1 MFKSIALAGL
11 FLLLATSVHADDK
24 VVREAILKLVPDATI
39 DSIAESAVPGFY
51 EVSLGGQMVYV
62 SMDGRFLVQGSIYDI
77 ENKVDLTEQK
87 RSGARKTA
95 LEAVPASKRIIFAPT
110 EVKHRLTV
118 FTDIDC
124 GYCRRL
130 HQEMAD
136 YNARG
141 IAVEYLFFP
150 RAGLGSDSFQKAVNV
165 WCAADRNE
173 AMTVAKSGKEL
184 ERKTCDNPIT
194 SDYQLGQKIG
204 ITGTP
209 ALIAEDGTL
218 LPGYM
223 PADQLLMR
231 LDALKQGAGAPQVS
245 N

>member
-1 MFKSIALAGL
+1 MNKLLAVAGL
-11 FLLLATSVHADDK
+11 LAATCSAVHADDK
-24 VVREAILKLVPDATI
+24 VVRDAILSLVPNATI
-39 DSIAESAVPGFY
+39 ESVAESTLPGFY
-51 EVSLGGQMVYV
+51 EVSLGGQLVYV
-62 SMDGRFLVQGSIYDI
+62 STDGRYLVQGTVFDI
-77 ENKVDLTEQK
+77 ANKVDLTEQ
-87 RSGARKTA
+87 RRAVTRREA
-95 LEAVPASKRIIFAPT
+95 LAQVPASKRIIFAPS
-110 EVKHRLTV
+110 EVKHTITV

-150 RAGLGSDSFQKAVNV
+150 RAGVGSESFQKAVNV
-165 WCAADRNE
+165 WCADDRND
-173 AMTVAKSGKEL
+173 AMTRAKAGQTVETRECS
-184 ERKTCDNPIT
+184 NPIAE
-194 SDYQLGQKIG
+194 DYALGQRLG

-209 ALIAEDGTL
+209 ALITQDGNL

-231 LDALKQGAGAPQVS
+231 LDGVKPAAANEQAA

>member
-62 SMDGRFLVQGSIYDI
+62 SMDGRFLVQGSICDI

-136 YNARG
+136 YSARG

>member
-1 MFKSIALAGL
+1 MFKSFALAGVIA
-11 FLLLATSVHADDK
+11 LLATSASADDK

-51 EVSLGGQMVYV
+51 EVNLGGQMVYV
-62 SMDGRFLVQGSIYDI
+62 TMDGRFLVQGSIYDI

-95 LEAVPASKRIIFAPT
+95 LEAVPAAKRIIFAPK

-130 HQEMAD
+130 HQEIAD

-165 WCAADRNE
+165 WCSADRNE
-173 AMTVAKSGKEL
+173 AMTLAKSGKDL
-184 ERKTCDNPIT
+184 EQKTCDNPIT

-223 PADQLLMR
+223 PADQLLTR
-231 LDALKQGAGAPQVS
+231 LDALKQAPGASQVS

>member
-1 MFKSIALAGL
+1 MIKSIALAGL
-11 FLLLATSVHADDK
+11 FAVLSTQAFADDK
-24 VVREAILKLVPDATI
+24 VVREAILTLVPDATI

-62 SMDGRFLVQGSIYDI
+62 SVDGRFLLQGSIYDI

-87 RSGARKTA
+87 RSGARQAA
-95 LEAVPASKRIIFAPT
+95 LAAVPASKRIIFAPK
-110 EVKHRLTV
+110 EVKHRVTV

-130 HQEMAD
+130 HQEIAD

-150 RAGLGSDSFQKAVNV
+150 RAGLGSESFQKAVNV

-173 AMTVAKSGKEL
+173 AMTQAKSGKDL

-231 LDALKQGAGAPQVS
+231 LDALKPTGATAQVR

>member
-1 MFKSIALAGL
+1 MNKFLAVAGL
-11 FLLLATSVHADDK
+11 LAATFSAAHADDK
-24 VVREAILKLVPDATI
+24 VVREAILSLVPNATI
-39 DSIAESAVPGFY
+39 ESIAESTLPGFY
-51 EVSLGGQMVYV
+51 EVSLGGQLVYV
-62 SMDGRFLVQGSIYDI
+62 SIDGRYLVQGTVFDI
-77 ENKVDLTEQK
+77 ENKVDLTEQ
-87 RSGARKTA
+87 RRAGTRRTA
-95 LEAVPASKRIIFAPT
+95 LAAVPAAKRIVFAPS
-110 EVKHRLTV
+110 EVKHTLTV

-130 HQEMAD
+130 HQEMAE

-150 RAGLGSDSFQKAVNV
+150 RAGVGSESFQKAVNV

-173 AMTVAKSGKEL
+173 AMTRAKAGETL
-184 ERKTCDNPIT
+184 ENRECSNPIAE
-194 SDYQLGQKIG
+194 DYALGQRLG

-209 ALIAEDGTL
+209 ALITSDGNL

-231 LDALKQGAGAPQVS
+231 LDGMQQSPIAGQAA